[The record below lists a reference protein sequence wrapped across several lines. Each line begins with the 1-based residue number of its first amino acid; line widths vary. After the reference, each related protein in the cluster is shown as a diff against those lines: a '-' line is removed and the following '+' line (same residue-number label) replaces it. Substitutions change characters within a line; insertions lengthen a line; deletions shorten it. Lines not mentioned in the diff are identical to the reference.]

1 MAECI
6 PSRTLL
12 RSRFCYQAQS
22 QGLLLGL
29 YQRKVQHRRPQT
41 CVRDLSSP
49 HNSQQNRFLHRY
61 RKPTGQDPN
70 IVSPFAD
77 PKYPLDEA
85 IKSRLVHLV
94 SPNGEFRSNLDLHS
108 LISRADKQSGRRER
122 FVRQVHVDRDG
133 VPVVKFVSR
142 KELQE
147 SAQLHAKV
155 RSSTKAGGENLKELE
170 LSWAIDEGDLPYRLR
185 KVEEWLREGK
195 NVQVALF
202 RKRRGNQADENES
215 QKLVDSIVS
224 AASAVG
230 ASLEGNAIEGSLGG
244 DAVLRF
250 KPSEDEGSAN
260 KTQLLK
266 KSKEEK
272 KKQKEEEKRAWKAEL
287 EERKKRK
294 KRLKQWQ
301 DT

>member
-1 MAECI
+1 M
-6 PSRTLL
+6 
-12 RSRFCYQAQS
+12 
-22 QGLLLGL
+22 
-29 YQRKVQHRRPQT
+29 
-41 CVRDLSSP
+41 
-49 HNSQQNRFLHRY
+49 
-61 RKPTGQDPN
+61 
-70 IVSPFAD
+70 SPFAD

-85 IKSRLVHLV
+85 IQSRLVHLV
-94 SPNGEFRSNLDLHS
+94 SPDGAFRSNQDLSS
-108 LISRADKQSGRRER
+108 LISRADDQTSRREE
-122 FVRQVHVDRDG
+122 FVRQVHTDRDG
-133 VPVVKFVSR
+133 VPVVKIVSR

-170 LSWAIDEGDLPYRLR
+170 FSWTIEEGDLPYRLR
-185 KVEEWLREGK
+185 KIEDWLRQGK

-202 RKRRGNQADENES
+202 RKKRGNQVNENEA
-215 QKLVDSIVS
+215 QKLVDSMVG

-230 ASLEGNAIEGSLGG
+230 ASLEGNAIEGALGG

-250 KPSEDEGSAN
+250 KPGEDQAGTN

-266 KSKEEK
+266 QSKEDK
-272 KKQKEEEKRAWKAEL
+272 KKQKEEEKKAWKAEL

-294 KRLKQWQ
+294 ERLKQRN